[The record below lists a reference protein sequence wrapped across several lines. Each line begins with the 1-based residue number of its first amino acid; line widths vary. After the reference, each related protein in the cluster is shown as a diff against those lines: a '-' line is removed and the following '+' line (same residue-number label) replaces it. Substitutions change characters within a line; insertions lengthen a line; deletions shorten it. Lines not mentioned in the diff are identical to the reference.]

1 MTEKA
6 RNFHTVHFGD
16 LLSVAII
23 CISIIGISIIC
34 ISVRASVI
42 SSIIVPTTS
51 TNTELG
57 KKNVF
62 FVESSNQTAINC
74 AVFCKKCVELN
85 DITNVQCNL
94 VTLRGKTKD
103 SLSMKKF
110 RQINF
115 TKNFMMITYAFLLF
129 TPVPVPTPLFPG
141 L

>member
-6 RNFHTVHFGD
+6 RNFGD
-16 LLSVAII
+16 LLSVAIV
-23 CISIIGISIIC
+23 CISIIGISVIC

-85 DITNVQCNL
+85 DITNAQCK
-94 VTLRGKTKD
+94 VETLRGKTKN
-103 SLSMKKF
+103 SLSMKK
-110 RQINF
+110 NF
-115 TKNFMMITYAFLLF
+115 VKSISRKIS
-129 TPVPVPTPLFPG
+129 
-141 L
+141 